1 MMNSLT
7 QEADCMKTISIF
19 SKTALLAAAYV
30 LIIGAQPAFCQQA
43 EQPPVNNGATVTA
56 LSQAFGVENGEP
68 IANYSSIISE
78 LDKINGAPVIEVLLS
93 EAVLSAGKAI
103 SANPGGHVS
112 VAVNG
117 TVYTVSEG
125 YYDKTK
131 KICAVLP
138 IADYLYGTTPPDSSH
153 VFASSYGSCYG
164 RSVWGVRVYKL
175 PENFRPDI
183 IAKYWV
189 KANIESAAGDPK
201 WEYKKRKQNCATFT
215 AESLRAAGFK
225 NYLSGY
231 HLLDFPR
238 DIVTDF
244 IKELSSL
251 PPDQVSWNIV
261 HYSQIPI
268 KSYGTSFSVPNL
280 EWQRIILC
288 LPMLRKMAG
297 IPTIKDNA
305 DFELTAEGAPPTVK
319 IRPFERES
327 WLKKLKHRIL
337 KEKWSHGKTNSI
349 SETAPAEN

>member
-1 MMNSLT
+1 
-7 QEADCMKTISIF
+7 MKTISIF
-19 SKTALLAAAYV
+19 SKAALLTAACAF
-30 LIIGAQPAFCQQA
+30 IIQAQPAFCQQA
-43 EQPPVNNGATVTA
+43 GQPSADNGGAA
-56 LSQAFGVENGEP
+56 AASSQAFGVENGSP

-103 SANPGGHVS
+103 SGNPGGHVS

-138 IADYLYGTTPPDSSH
+138 IADYLYGTTPPDRSH

-183 IAKYWV
+183 IAGYWA
-189 KANIESAAGDPK
+189 KANSESVTGDPK

-244 IKELSSL
+244 VKELSNL
-251 PPDQVSWNIV
+251 PSDQVSWDIV
-261 HYSQIPI
+261 HYRQIPV
-268 KSYGTSFSVPNL
+268 KGYGTSFSVPNL
-280 EWQRIILC
+280 EWQRIILS
-288 LPMLRKMAG
+288 LPLLRKMAG
-297 IPTIKDNA
+297 IPTIKGNTDL
-305 DFELTAEGAPPTVK
+305 ELVAEGTPPVVK

-327 WLKKLKHRIL
+327 WLKKLKYRIF
-337 KEKWSHGKTNSI
+337 KEKWSHGRTDSAP
-349 SETAPAEN
+349 ETAPAGN